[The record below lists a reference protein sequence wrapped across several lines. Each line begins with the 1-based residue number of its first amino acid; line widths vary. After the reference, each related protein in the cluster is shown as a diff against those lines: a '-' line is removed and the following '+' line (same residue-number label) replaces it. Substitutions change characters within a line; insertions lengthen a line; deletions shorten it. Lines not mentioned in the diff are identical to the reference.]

1 MNDTLIAAC
10 QMFLVPATI
19 LFGALGVANTR
30 GLKFLVCLLG
40 VATAGLWLYR
50 VWFWAGLS
58 IMDRRVAL
66 GLAGLYAL
74 AWLFTLL
81 VQVKNMVAPGYDRR

>member
-1 MNDTLIAAC
+1 MNETLISAC
-10 QMFLVPATI
+10 QMFLVPATL

-40 VATAGLWLYR
+40 IATAGLWLYR
-50 VWFWAGLS
+50 IWFWTGLS
-58 IMDRRVAL
+58 ILDRRVGL
-66 GLAGLYAL
+66 GLSGLYAL

>member
-1 MNDTLIAAC
+1 MNETLIAAC

-30 GLKFLVCLLG
+30 GLKLLVCFMG
-40 VATAGLWLYR
+40 VATTGLWLYR
-50 VWFWAGLS
+50 VWFWSGLS

-74 AWLFTLL
+74 AWVFTLL
-81 VQVKNMVAPGYDRR
+81 VQVKNMVAPGYERR

>member
-1 MNDTLIAAC
+1 MNETLIAAC

-30 GLKFLVCLLG
+30 GLKLLVCLLG
-40 VATAGLWLYR
+40 IATAGLWLYR
-50 VWFWAGLS
+50 VWLWTGLS
-58 IMDRRVAL
+58 VPDRRV
-66 GLAGLYAL
+66 GLALSGGYAL

>member
-1 MNDTLIAAC
+1 MNETLIAAC

-30 GLKFLVCLLG
+30 GLKLLVCFMG
-40 VATAGLWLYR
+40 VATTGLWLYR
-50 VWFWAGLS
+50 VWFWNGLS

-74 AWLFTLL
+74 AWVFTLL
-81 VQVKNMVAPGYDRR
+81 VQVKNMVAPGYERR